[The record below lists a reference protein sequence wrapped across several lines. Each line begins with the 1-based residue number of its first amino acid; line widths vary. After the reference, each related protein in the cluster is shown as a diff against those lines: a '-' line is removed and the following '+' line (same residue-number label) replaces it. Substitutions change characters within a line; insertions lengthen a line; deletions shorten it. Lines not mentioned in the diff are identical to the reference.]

1 MVKVSGFLS
10 LFENILKQI
19 PQCDPTCY
27 NPPYSTDFQVQIL
40 KKFGEKFD

>member
-27 NPPYSTDFQVQIL
+27 NPPYFNRFSGTNLEEIWR
-40 KKFGEKFD
+40 EI